1 VSLDQ
6 LDRRVFKDLLVLRVQ
21 LDLKGILVHRVFKDH
36 PELQDPQV
44 RRVHKD
50 LLELLGQ
57 LDRRVLQAFK
67 AFKEIRDHQE

>member
-6 LDRRVFKDLLVLRVQ
+6 LDR
-21 LDLKGILVHRVFKDH
+21 RVFKDH

-67 AFKEIRDHQE
+67 AFKETRDHQE